1 MNIKAKITPVALA
14 IALAA
19 GFGLPA
25 AVQASGGGSGPAV
38 TYVAP
43 GQIGEIV
50 VNPYKIAPLTAV
62 IKNGGYQLKDAT
74 VRVVP
79 KQGGQEISYKVT
91 DTLLRTHAG
100 IPVFGLYPDYNNT
113 VEVSYTIVDQGQK
126 RRVEKEQYR
135 IYAPAVYTPVNGSMA
150 QHHNMFETEVVKVD
164 PEFKDRLYLINN
176 FLSTAPK
183 QARVVWNNP
192 TGGALEWNYYPQN
205 AIIDTTGEVRW
216 YMFVDPIYDPETIYH
231 SGIMMGFH
239 MNQDGFLTFG
249 YGQRYAK
256 YDLMGRE
263 VFNRRLPTGYADFSH
278 ALDPAQNGH
287 LFLRVSSS
295 DYRRPDGKRVHT
307 VRDVIAEV
315 DQNGNVVDDF
325 RLFEILDPY
334 RDVVIKTLD
343 QGAVCLNIDA
353 SQAGKTLSA
362 EELAAMDKNDTFGD
376 IAGVGPGRNWAHVNS
391 VDYDPTDDSIIISSR
406 HQSAVVKIGRDK
418 KVKWILATPTGWKED
433 LAKKVLTPVD
443 KDGKPLKCENN
454 RCEGGFDWTWTQ
466 HTGWR
471 IDSKSDEH
479 VIYLSVFDNGD
490 GRALEQPP
498 LPDMKY
504 SRGVIYKIDQDKM
517 TVQQIWE
524 YGKERGHDWYS
535 PVTSLV
541 EYETDKDSV
550 FVYSAT
556 ASLDLSKFNTEAP
569 NPCINEFHWGSVEPS
584 VEIRIKSSLGYQA
597 MPISVERAFSG
608 K

>member
-1 MNIKAKITPVALA
+1 MSFKSKLTPVAISLA
-14 IALAA
+14 LVA
-19 GFGLPA
+19 GFSLPT
-25 AVQASGGGSGPAV
+25 AVMAGGGGGSGPAV
-38 TYVAP
+38 QYVAP
-43 GQIGEIV
+43 GKIGEIV
-50 VNPYKIAPLTAV
+50 VNPYKIAPLTAI
-62 IKNGGYQLKDAT
+62 IKNGGYELKDAS
-74 VRVVP
+74 VRIVP
-79 KQGGQEISYKVT
+79 KAGGQEIAYKA
-91 DTLLRTHAG
+91 LRTYAG
-100 IPVFGLYPDYNNT
+100 IPVFGLYPDYNNK
-113 VEVSYTIVDQGQK
+113 VEVSYTYIFNGK
-126 RRVEKEQYR
+126 ETRVEKEVYTM
-135 IYAPAVYTPVNGSMA
+135 YAPAVYTPVNGSMA

-183 QARVVWNNP
+183 QGRVVWNNP

-205 AIIDTTGEVRW
+205 AILDTKGEVRW
-216 YMFVDPIYDPETIYH
+216 YMHVEPIYDPETIYR

-239 MNQDGFLTFG
+239 QNPDGAFTFG

-263 VFNRRLPTGYADFSH
+263 IFNRRLPDGYADFSH

-287 LFLRVSSS
+287 LFLRVSNA

-315 DQNGNVVDDF
+315 DQNGQVVDDF
-325 RLFEILDPY
+325 RLYDILDPY
-334 RDVVIKTLD
+334 RDNVIKAMD

-353 SQAGKTLSA
+353 SKSGHTLSA
-362 EELAAMDKNDTFGD
+362 AELAAMDQNNQFGD

-391 VDYDPTDDSIIISSR
+391 VDYDPSDDSIIISSR

-418 KVKWILATPTGWKED
+418 QVKWILASPEGWRGE

-443 KDGKPLKCENN
+443 ANGNKIKCEGSK
-454 RCEGGFDWTWTQ
+454 CEGGFDWTWTQ

-471 IDSKSDEH
+471 IDSKSDKN
-479 VIYLSVFDNGD
+479 VFYLSVFDNGD
-490 GRALEQPP
+490 ARGMEQPP

-504 SRGVIYKIDQDKM
+504 SRAVIYKIDQNKM

-524 YGKERGHDWYS
+524 YGKERGFEWYS
-535 PVTSLV
+535 PITSLV
-541 EYETDKDSV
+541 EYQTDKDSV
-550 FVYSAT
+550 MVYSAT
-556 ASLDLSKFNTEAP
+556 ASLIMKEFNTKAP
-569 NPCINEFHWGSVEPS
+569 NPIINEFKWGAKEPS
-584 VEIRIKSSLGYQA
+584 VEIKIKSSLGYQA
-597 MPISVERAFSG
+597 MPVSLEKAFDL